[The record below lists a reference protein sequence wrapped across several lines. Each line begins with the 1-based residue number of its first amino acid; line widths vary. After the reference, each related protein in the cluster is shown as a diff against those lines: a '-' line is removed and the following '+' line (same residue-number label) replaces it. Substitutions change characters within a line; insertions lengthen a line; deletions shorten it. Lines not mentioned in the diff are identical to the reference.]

1 MAQGLN
7 QHVTPRSDGRW
18 QVISAG
24 GKKATAVTQTK
35 NSAITIGRK
44 IAQNQHSELVIH
56 GKNGRI
62 QKKDSHGHDPFP
74 PRG

>member
-1 MAQGLN
+1 MTKGAN
-7 QHVTPRSDGRW
+7 QHVTPHKAGGW
-18 QVISAG
+18 QIKSAG
-24 GKKATAVTQTK
+24 GKKATMVISTKEKAVTI
-35 NSAITIGRK
+35 ARK

-74 PRG
+74 PKG